1 MLPSETSVLIVGAG
15 PTGLAAA
22 ISLAQQGIKDFIIV
36 DAILEGQ
43 NSSRAS
49 AVHAATLEALD
60 TIGCAGPI
68 ISKGMIGKGMMFK
81 RNTASFAIAEM
92 EELTAYTRFPYVLL
106 VPQYSVE
113 EVLNAKLR
121 ELGVQV
127 VRPLRVVAM
136 KSCKE
141 HHGLEVSFETGEVI
155 RARYVIGADG
165 KQSAVRRLA
174 GISYT
179 EPDSIAVQDSVAQ
192 LVIADVIFSP
202 SKDARVSKSYIT
214 GNISPAGVFLTI
226 PMPPQRDPV
235 TGQDEDVVKIIFNV
249 PRSSGPPPSNPPL
262 SYIQEHIDMQGPPH
276 LSSDST
282 VNPQPIHITKT
293 VWSTRYKL
301 SSAVA
306 EQFVK
311 RIHNEDGSLGGTMIV
326 IGDAGHTHSPM
337 GGQGMNLG
345 LRDAILLGPVLRKSV
360 QDREEKCRELEEWG
374 RSRRSRALNTIRTTK
389 TLAHLTDHLISPSSF
404 VAAVAYWTFWLL
416 TRISFVKR
424 MSAWRLS
431 GLGNV

>member
-43 NSSRAS
+43 NSSRAI
-49 AVHAATLEALD
+49 AVHAATLEVLD
-60 TIGCAGPI
+60 TIGCAGPT
-68 ISKGMIGKGMMFK
+68 ISKCIIGKGMMFK
-81 RNTASFAIAEM
+81 RNTTSFAIAEM
-92 EELTAYTRFPYVLL
+92 EELAAYTRFPYIAF

-113 EVLNAKLR
+113 EVLNAKLH
-121 ELGVQV
+121 ELDVQV

-136 KSCKE
+136 KNCKE

-174 GISYT
+174 EISYT
-179 EPDSIAVQDSVAQ
+179 DPDSKAVQDSVAQ
-192 LVIADVIFSP
+192 LVIADVVFSP
-202 SKDARVSKSYIT
+202 SKDVHISRSYIT
-214 GNISPAGVFLTI
+214 GNTSPAGVFLTI
-226 PMPPQRDPV
+226 PMPPQPDPL
-235 TGQDEDVVKIIFNV
+235 TGQNEDVVKIMFNV
-249 PRSSGPPPSNPPL
+249 PRSSGPPPSNPPI

-276 LSSDST
+276 LSSDPT
-282 VNPQPIHITKT
+282 VNPQPIHVTKT

-301 SSAVA
+301 SSAIA

-311 RIHNEDGSLGGTMIV
+311 QIHNEDGSLGGTVIV

-345 LRDAILLGPVLRKSV
+345 LRDAILLGTVLKKGV
-360 QDREEKCRELEEWG
+360 MNPDEKYSELEEWG

-389 TLAHLTDHLISPSSF
+389 IIAYLTDYLISPSSF
-404 VAAVAYWTFWLL
+404 VAAVTYWTFWLL

>member
-1 MLPSETSVLIVGAG
+1 MLPSETFVLIVGAG
-15 PTGLAAA
+15 PTGLAVA

-49 AVHAATLEALD
+49 AVHTATLEVR
-60 TIGCAGPI
+60 CAGPI

-81 RNTASFAIAEM
+81 RNTASFAMAEM
-92 EELTAYTRFPYVLL
+92 EELRAYTRFPYVLL

-155 RARYVIGADG
+155 RTRYVIGADG
-165 KQSAVRRLA
+165 KQSASQPSKTLWP
-174 GISYT
+174 SLL
-179 EPDSIAVQDSVAQ
+179 SLMS
-192 LVIADVIFSP
+192 ADVVFSP
-202 SKDARVSKSYIT
+202 SKDAHISKNYIT

-262 SYIQEHIDMQGPPH
+262 SYIQEHIDRQGPPH

-282 VNPQPIHITKT
+282 VNSQPIRVTKT

-301 SSAVA
+301 SSAIA

-311 RIHNEDGSLGGTMIV
+311 RIHNEDGSLGGTVIV

-374 RSRRSRALNTIRTTK
+374 MSRRWRALNTIRTTK
-389 TLAHLTDHLISPSSF
+389 TLASDRSSHFTELICCGRSVLDVLASDQ
-404 VAAVAYWTFWLL
+404 T
-416 TRISFVKR
+416 
-424 MSAWRLS
+424 
-431 GLGNV
+431 

>member
-1 MLPSETSVLIVGAG
+1 MLPSKTSVLIIGAG

-22 ISLAQQGIKDFIIV
+22 ISLAQQGIEDFIIV
-36 DAILEGQ
+36 DAVLEGQ

-60 TIGCAGPI
+60 TIGCADPI
-68 ISKGMIGKGMMFK
+68 ISKGIIGKGMMLK
-81 RNTASFAIAEM
+81 RNTASLAIAEM
-92 EELTAYTRFPYVLL
+92 EELTAYTRFPYVLF

-113 EVLNAKLR
+113 EVLNDKLR
-121 ELGVQV
+121 DLGVQV
-127 VRPLRVVAM
+127 VRPLRAVTM
-136 KSCKE
+136 KGCKE

-165 KQSAVRRLA
+165 KQSTMRQLA

-179 EPDSIAVQDSVAQ
+179 EPDGIAVPDSVAQ
-192 LVIADVIFSP
+192 LVIADVVFSP
-202 SKDARVSKSYIT
+202 SKEAHISTSYLT
-214 GNISPAGVFLTI
+214 GNVSPAGIFLTI

-249 PRSSGPPPSNPPL
+249 PRSSGPPPSSPPL
-262 SYIQEHIDMQGPPH
+262 SYIQEHINMQGPPH
-276 LSSDST
+276 LSSDSA
-282 VNPQPIHITKT
+282 VNPHPIRVTTI

-311 RIHNEDGSLGGTMIV
+311 RIYNEDGSLGGTVIV

-345 LRDAILLGPVLRKSV
+345 LRDAILLGTVLKRSV
-360 QDREEKCRELEEWG
+360 LEEKDQELEEWG
-374 RSRRSRALNTIRTTK
+374 RSRHSRALNTIRTTK
-389 TLAHLTDHLISPSSF
+389 TLAYWIDHLISPNSF
-404 VAAVAYWTFWLL
+404 VANVAYWTSWLL
-416 TRISFVKR
+416 TRIRFVKR
-424 MSAWRLS
+424 MNAWRLS

>member
-1 MLPSETSVLIVGAG
+1 MT
-15 PTGLAAA
+15 
-22 ISLAQQGIKDFIIV
+22 
-36 DAILEGQ
+36 
-43 NSSRAS
+43 
-49 AVHAATLEALD
+49 
-60 TIGCAGPI
+60 
-68 ISKGMIGKGMMFK
+68 
-81 RNTASFAIAEM
+81 
-92 EELTAYTRFPYVLL
+92 
-106 VPQYSVE
+106 
-113 EVLNAKLR
+113 
-121 ELGVQV
+121 
-127 VRPLRVVAM
+127 
-136 KSCKE
+136 
-141 HHGLEVSFETGEVI
+141 
-155 RARYVIGADG
+155 
-165 KQSAVRRLA
+165 QSQVRRLA

-192 LVIADVIFSP
+192 LVIADVVFSP
-202 SKDARVSKSYIT
+202 PKDTHISKNYIT
-214 GNISPAGVFLTI
+214 GNISPAGIFFTI

-235 TGQDEDVVKIIFNV
+235 TGQDEDVVKIFFNV

-282 VNPQPIHITKT
+282 VNSQPIRVTKT

-311 RIHNEDGSLGGTMIV
+311 RIHNEDGSLGGTVIV

-360 QDREEKCRELEEWG
+360 QDREEECQELEEWG
-374 RSRRSRALNTIRTTK
+374 RSRRWRALNTIRTTK
-389 TLAHLTDHLISPSSF
+389 MLAYLTDHLISPSSF

-416 TRISFVKR
+416 TRLSFVKR
-424 MSAWRLS
+424 RVFLLS
-431 GLGNV
+431 LN